1 MKPEMATKILEPI
14 LNDLFRDNIG
24 SLLPGSLQ
32 TKEQVAKI
40 GNMKI
45 AIYTNDHNPPHFHVY
60 SNDGIID
67 VKFRIDNCKLLGG
80 NINSTNLKKV
90 RAFYKHPKTVY
101 IMEQMWNKRN
111 Y

>member
-1 MKPEMATKILEPI
+1 MTAKILEPI
-14 LNDLFRDNIG
+14 LNSYFSGNIS
-24 SLLPGSLQ
+24 SLLADSLQ
-32 TKEQVAKI
+32 TKEQVDRI

-60 SNDGIID
+60 SNDRIID
-67 VKFRIDNCKLLGG
+67 AKFRIDNCELLGG
-80 NINSTNLKKV
+80 NISSTDLKKV

-111 Y
+111 